1 MSYSPRFSGFALPL
15 LCLASV
21 AFGVSG
27 CAPAL
32 SPAGAQLR
40 EAAPEAV
47 GECMFLGTVVGNV
60 GRFDPSPID
69 DAKID
74 ALNHAAEKGASRVVW
89 ASVSAGRGATAMAR
103 AYRCSGG

>member
-1 MSYSPRFSGFALPL
+1 MSYLSRFSSFASPL
-15 LCLASV
+15 LCLASL
-21 AFGVSG
+21 ASG

-47 GECMFLGTVVGNV
+47 GECVFLGTVVGNV

-74 ALNHAAEKGASRVVW
+74 ALNRAAERGASRVVW
-89 ASVSAGRGATAMAR
+89 ESVSAGRGATAMAR
-103 AYRCSGG
+103 AYRCSGS

>member
-1 MSYSPRFSGFALPL
+1 MSYLPRFSHFTLPL

-21 AFGVSG
+21 ASG

-40 EAAPEAV
+40 EAAPDAV

-74 ALNHAAEKGASRVVW
+74 ALNRAAAKGASRVVW